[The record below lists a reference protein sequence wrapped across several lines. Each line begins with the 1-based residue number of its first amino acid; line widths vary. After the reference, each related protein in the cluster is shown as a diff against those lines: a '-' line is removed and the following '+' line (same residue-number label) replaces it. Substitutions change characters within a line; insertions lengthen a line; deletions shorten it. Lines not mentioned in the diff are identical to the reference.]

1 MKWNPVFPALLFG
14 LLLSLPLSR
23 AGELIQ
29 LRTSLYEIESGISDS
44 PSQEE
49 LATLATDAHNKLS
62 QLRFEFSTIT
72 PSGESVTTGKTKTI
86 RYPSHYNTTRLIQ
99 AESDN
104 QLYSI
109 EPTGKTDH
117 ANSTIIP
124 GQATSFAEKE
134 LGTTVKI
141 KPTLRSDGSIQI
153 DGSVNEVTLVDL
165 SETNTSPLITSQKPK
180 PESKAREVARDSRK
194 GPTFSDASITF
205 STRIPKE
212 DSPHYAVIKMK
223 RSCFLNPLEAKEE
236 SGNPRAAG
244 NTRTILTSTSSGAT
258 TYPARP
264 DEEVA
269 VLISVTAKTIKAL
282 PSAVPAKGNKI
293 KIQVYFV
300 ESDDLIEA
308 SDPVMNPG
316 KYEVLIRTLNQ
327 KKGVDFL
334 TTPSVEALP
343 GKQASVELTREF
355 IYPVAYAPPE
365 IAPDHAGKGS
375 GFPVT
380 PGTPTE
386 FETVNTG
393 IKMNLTATT
402 RSNGDIAINTET
414 ILSEFDGFIDY
425 GNPII
430 EVKNRAFGAP
440 APIHISENQILTP
453 VFSYRK
459 HENNVVIPNGSTCV
473 LCDFTDTQETII
485 EDSGPLGLNKK
496 TSKEMKRRQLF
507 VILKAERV
515 N

>member
-1 MKWNPVFPALLFG
+1 MKWNPIFPALLFG

-29 LRTSLYEIESGISDS
+29 LKTSLYEIKSVISDS
-44 PSQEE
+44 PSQDE
-49 LATLATDAHNKLS
+49 LATDAENKLS

-72 PSGESVTTGKTKTI
+72 PSGEWATTGKTKTI

-104 QLYSI
+104 QVYSI

-117 ANSTIIP
+117 ANSIIIP
-124 GQATSFAEKE
+124 GQATAFAEKE

-165 SETNTSPLITSQKPK
+165 SETNTSPLITSQK
-180 PESKAREVARDSRK
+180 SKAKSKAKEVARDSRK
-194 GPTFSDASITF
+194 SPTFSDAGITF

-212 DSPHYAVIKMK
+212 GTPHYAVIKMK
-223 RSCFLNPLEAKEE
+223 RSCLSNPLKTEDEPEK
-236 SGNPRAAG
+236 PRATG
-244 NTRTILTSTSSGAT
+244 NASTTLTKTASGAT
-258 TYPARP
+258 IYPARP
-264 DEEVA
+264 DEEVP
-269 VLISVTAKTIKAL
+269 VLVSVTAQTIKEL

-293 KIQVYFV
+293 KIQLYFV
-300 ESDDLIEA
+300 ESNELIEA
-308 SDPVMNPG
+308 SHPVMNPG
-316 KYEVLIRTLNQ
+316 KYELLIRTLNQ

-334 TTPSVEALP
+334 TAPSVEAKS
-343 GKQASVELTREF
+343 GEQASIEVTREF
-355 IYPVAYAPPE
+355 IYPTAYDPPE
-365 IAPDHAGKGS
+365 IDPDLAGKGS

-386 FETVNTG
+386 FKTVNTG
-393 IKMNLTATT
+393 IKMNLTATP
-402 RSNGDIAINTET
+402 RSSGDIAIKTET

-430 EVKNRAFGAP
+430 EVKNKAFGDP
-440 APIHISENQILTP
+440 VPIHISENQILAP

-459 HENNVVIPNGSTCV
+459 HENSIVIPNGSTCV
-473 LCDFTDTQETII
+473 LCDFTDTQEII
-485 EDSGPLGLNKK
+485 VEDSGPLGLNKK
-496 TSKEMKRRQLF
+496 VSKEMKRRQIF

-515 N
+515 K